1 MLVFDIL
8 NERLTRLVLNKILE
22 SILRYL
28 SAKLFRKILNVD
40 SVLSKIT
47 GQNEG
52 LLKLKL
58 VVFFID
64 AFVLFVLA
72 RQ

>member
-1 MLVFDIL
+1 MLVFDKL

-22 SILRYL
+22 SILCNL
-28 SAKLFRKILNVD
+28 STKLFRKILDVD

-47 GQNEG
+47 GQNKG

-64 AFVLFVLA
+64 ALVLFVLA
-72 RQ
+72 RK